1 MKALTLTLAVLAVAV
16 LGLSAC
22 SDSDGSVDYTAWEAE
37 LANATGYPIPNFPV
51 IQERTE
57 DACAQSDSDFA
68 LYVAI
73 GVDMGSEKALRTSM
87 SYACPERAREIDD
100 VVNNSAIV
108 DEICRERA
116 DWGPPTRRQCRLLG
130 VTQPERT
137 GQASSQ

>member
-1 MKALTLTLAVLAVAV
+1 VILNLAVLAVAT

-22 SDSDGSVDYTAWEAE
+22 SDSDDAVDYAAWEAD
-37 LANATGYPIPNFPV
+37 LADASGYPIPNFPT

-57 DACAQSDSDFA
+57 DACAQDDSDFA

-100 VVNNSAIV
+100 IVNNSAIV

-130 VTQPERT
+130 VTEPTRT
-137 GQASSQ
+137 G